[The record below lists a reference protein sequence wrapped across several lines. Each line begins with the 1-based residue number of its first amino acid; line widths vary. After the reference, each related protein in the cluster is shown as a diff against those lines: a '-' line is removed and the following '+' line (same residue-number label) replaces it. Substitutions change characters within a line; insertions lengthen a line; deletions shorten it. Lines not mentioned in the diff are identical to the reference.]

1 MPRNVFIATW
11 SILFLPL
18 AFFFVFL
25 FSAELAIGDEP
36 ILEVRPVSPGR
47 LTQELVAFYLVIL
60 QVGPDADDLEVGVGS
75 DDGGGELV
83 QGTLTLILKGRYQ
96 YGWPPRPY
104 WSRLRCFEIG
114 KNCFMQWCSWFQT
127 TLDGPDEKA
136 SHSPF
141 LSLSPSVVV

>member
-1 MPRNVFIATW
+1 MPRNVFIATR

-18 AFFFVFL
+18 AFFLVFL
-25 FSAELAIGDEP
+25 VSAELAIGDET

-47 LTQELVAFYLVIL
+47 LTQELVAFYLVVL

-96 YGWPPRPY
+96 YG
-104 WSRLRCFEIG
+104 
-114 KNCFMQWCSWFQT
+114 
-127 TLDGPDEKA
+127 
-136 SHSPF
+136 
-141 LSLSPSVVV
+141 